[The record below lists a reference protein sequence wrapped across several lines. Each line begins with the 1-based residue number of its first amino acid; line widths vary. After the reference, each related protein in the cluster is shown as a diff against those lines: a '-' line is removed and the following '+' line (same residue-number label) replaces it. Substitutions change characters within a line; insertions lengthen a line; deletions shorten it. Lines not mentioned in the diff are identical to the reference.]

1 MHGSL
6 LNWENINVP
15 TYTAKSTGGTLR
27 GSNSSDTIIGGGASD
42 ILWGLGGNDVITGG
56 DGNDTIEGDGVYTV
70 ADAVRE
76 TGIAII
82 SNASITTVS
91 TVPALTSMGLLES
104 GFSVWRIR
112 NTSNSAMT
120 VVFQSATNGPASYGP
135 ITVVVPAHS
144 DDFITSPNTSTH
156 KLFFNGS
163 LIDTKAAGNQ
173 VFAYSDAYGASV
185 DGDDTLS
192 GGNGNDIIRGGGGN
206 DLLDGGNGDDLLD
219 GGTGND
225 VLIGGAGADKL
236 NGSNGVDTADYSG
249 STTGVN
255 VNLTTGVGT
264 GGDAQ
269 GDTLSG
275 IENLIGSKFDDVLT
289 GDANSNMLDG
299 GAGNDTLA
307 GGTAADKLIGGSG
320 VDRADYSASTAGV
333 TINLAT
339 GTGVGGTAD
348 GDTLS
353 SIENVTGSVFD
364 DVITGDNNANTVN
377 AGAGNDYVD
386 GGVGNDVIY
395 GGDGNDTLTGNYGTD
410 KMYGEGGNDTFLA
423 EWDEG
428 NGDYYN
434 GGDGVDTYQID
445 GTVVQNYALQIDLA
459 AGTSQYHDT
468 FISVENL
475 IGGTSNDV
483 FAGDNGV
490 NQFWGRNGNDVLD
503 GRSGNDALYGDA
515 GDDVLI
521 GGEGADTLVGG
532 DGSDRADYA
541 SSTVGVT
548 VNLAIGVA
556 SDGDTLSTIEN
567 LTGSKFDDVLTGDA
581 GVNVLDGGAGND
593 VLAGGAGADK
603 LIGGDGVDTADY
615 SSSAVGVTVNLAT
628 GANSDGDTLS
638 SIENLVGSKLDDTLA
653 GDAGVNLL
661 DGGDGVDTVDYSGS
675 NTGVGVDLAT
685 GFVSDGDILLRIEN
699 VTGSKFDDA
708 LTGNSGSNVLIGGAG
723 NDTLAGGAGGDK
735 LIGGDGVDTLDY
747 SASNAAV
754 SVDLAS
760 GSATGGDAEG
770 DGFDGIENVTGSKF
784 DDTLTGNDENN
795 TLTGGEGNDVLSGGA
810 GADRLIGGNG
820 VDTADYSSS
829 AVGVTVNLTTGANS
843 DGDTLVGIENVT
855 GTAFDDVLSGDAG
868 ANTLVGGA
876 GNDILLG
883 DAGADLLIGGDGL
896 DVADYSTSAVGV
908 YINLATGVNHG
919 GDAEGDVLVG
929 IENLKGSAFDDV
941 LIGSA
946 ETTNLDGGGGND
958 ILDYSLSLGGV
969 TVNIATNF
977 AFGGFATG
985 DVISNFEN
993 LRGSASADDLS
1004 GNNGANQ
1011 IFGGAGNDT
1020 IAGGA
1025 GADLVDGG
1033 DGNDTVDYSSA
1044 AAGVTVNLATGANS
1058 DGDTLV
1064 SIENVKGS
1072 RFNDVIS
1079 GDVQA
1084 NVLDGGDGFDTL
1096 DYSASSAAIVVNLVN
1111 NTVTS
1116 NLAAGDTVF
1125 NFEAINGSAFADTM
1139 TGDATANFL
1148 YGLAGN
1154 DTLFGG
1160 LGNDTLSGGDGN
1172 DRIYGGEGSDIVDGG
1187 NGTDTADYRYSAA
1200 AVTVSLVTNTGLGGE
1215 AAGDQL
1221 ISIENL
1227 SGSNFDDVLTGDAGV
1242 NRLVGRLGNDVLNG
1256 GAGNDYLDGGS
1267 GIDVLN
1273 GGDGIDTAEYT
1284 DSWAGVTVNL
1294 LANTGV
1300 GGEAKGD
1307 TFISIEN
1314 VLGSQFDDIITGN
1327 AVNNR
1332 LNGDAGN
1339 DTLNGGDG
1347 NDMLVGGMGADTLIG
1362 GAGDQDAAVYDTAA
1376 SAVIVN
1382 LATGGT
1388 GGEAAGDTYNG
1399 VEYVCGSAFGDTI
1412 TGDAAINRL
1421 MGGAGNDRID
1431 GAAGNDYLLGEA
1443 GNDSLIGGA
1452 GADVFVFDKS
1462 FGKDTISDFWAGVG
1476 RTDRVW
1482 ITNTDIHSFADV
1494 LSHSV
1499 DSAAGVVFTISAQD
1513 SITFTGL
1520 TLNQFHSDDFIF
1532 V

>member
-1 MHGSL
+1 ML
-6 LNWENINVP
+6 
-15 TYTAKSTGGTLR
+15 
-27 GSNSSDTIIGGGASD
+27 IGGEGAD
-42 ILWGLGGNDVITGG
+42 TLVGG
-56 DGNDTIEGDGVYTV
+56 DGVDRADYAYSTVGLTVNLATGVASDGDALSTIENVTGSKFNDALTGDAGVNVLDGGAGDDVLAGGAGADRLVGGDG
-70 ADAVRE
+70 
-76 TGIAII
+76 
-82 SNASITTVS
+82 
-91 TVPALTSMGLLES
+91 
-104 GFSVWRIR
+104 
-112 NTSNSAMT
+112 
-120 VVFQSATNGPASYGP
+120 
-135 ITVVVPAHS
+135 
-144 DDFITSPNTSTH
+144 
-156 KLFFNGS
+156 
-163 LIDTKAAGNQ
+163 IDTADYSS
-173 VFAYSDAYGASV
+173 FAVSVTVNLATGANSDG
-185 DGDDTLS
+185 DTLS
-192 GGNGNDIIRGGGGN
+192 SIENLTGSKLD
-206 DLLDGGNGDDLLD
+206 DLLTGDAGANVLDGGA
-219 GGTGND
+219 GND
-225 VLIGGAGADKL
+225 VLIGGAGADVL
-236 NGSNGVDTADYSG
+236 TGGDGVDLADYSG
-249 STTGVN
+249 SGAGVTVDLAAGTG
-255 VNLTTGVGT
+255 L

-275 IENLIGSKFDDVLT
+275 VENILGSKFDDVII
-289 GDANSNMLDG
+289 GD
-299 GAGNDTLA
+299 
-307 GGTAADKLIGGSG
+307 GS
-320 VDRADYSASTAGV
+320 
-333 TINLAT
+333 
-339 GTGVGGTAD
+339 
-348 GDTLS
+348 
-353 SIENVTGSVFD
+353 
-364 DVITGDNNANTVN
+364 ANTVK
-377 AGAGNDYVD
+377 AGSGNDYVD
-386 GGVGNDVIY
+386 GGAGNDVIY
-395 GGDGNDTLTGNYGTD
+395 GGDGDDTLTGNYGTD

-428 NGDYYN
+428 QGDYYN
-434 GGDGVDTYQID
+434 GGDGVDTYKID
-445 GTVVQNYALQIDLA
+445 GTIFQNYSLQIDLA
-459 AGTSQYHDT
+459 TGTDQYHDT

-475 IGGTSNDV
+475 IGAS
-483 FAGDNGV
+483 AGDAFYGDAGV
-490 NQFWGRNGNDVLD
+490 NQFWGRDGNDVLD
-503 GRSGNDALYGDA
+503 GRGGNDNLF
-515 GDDVLI
+515 
-521 GGEGADTLVGG
+521 GENG
-532 DGSDRADYA
+532 
-541 SSTVGVT
+541 
-548 VNLAIGVA
+548 
-556 SDGDTLSTIEN
+556 
-567 LTGSKFDDVLTGDA
+567 
-581 GVNVLDGGAGND
+581 
-593 VLAGGAGADK
+593 
-603 LIGGDGVDTADY
+603 
-615 SSSAVGVTVNLAT
+615 
-628 GANSDGDTLS
+628 
-638 SIENLVGSKLDDTLA
+638 DDTLA
-653 GDAGVNLL
+653 G
-661 DGGDGVDTVDYSGS
+661 GDGND
-675 NTGVGVDLAT
+675 
-685 GFVSDGDILLRIEN
+685 
-699 VTGSKFDDA
+699 
-708 LTGNSGSNVLIGGAG
+708 VLDGGAG
-723 NDTLAGGAGGDK
+723 NDTLAGGASGDK

-754 SVDLAS
+754 AINLTN
-760 GSATGGDAEG
+760 GTATGGDAEG
-770 DGFDGIENVTGSKF
+770 DVFDSVENVTGSKF
-784 DDTLTGNDENN
+784 DDVLNGNEGSNVLD
-795 TLTGGEGNDVLSGGA
+795 GGEGNDVLSGGA
-810 GADRLIGGNG
+810 GADKLVGGNG

-855 GTAFDDVLSGDAG
+855 GTVFDDVLSGDVG
-868 ANTLVGGA
+868 ANTLIGGD

-883 DAGADLLIGGDGL
+883 DAGADLLIGGDGI

-958 ILDYSLSLGGV
+958 VLDYSLSLGGV

-1020 IAGGA
+1020 ISGGA
-1025 GADLVDGG
+1025 GADVIDGG
-1033 DGNDTVDYSSA
+1033 EGSDTVDYSSA
-1044 AAGVTVNLATGANS
+1044 VAGVTVNLATGANS

-1072 RFNDVIS
+1072 KFNDVIS

-1084 NVLDGGDGFDTL
+1084 NILDGGDGFDTL
-1096 DYSASSAAIVVNLVN
+1096 DYSASSAAIIVNLAN

-1125 NFEAINGSAFADTM
+1125 NFEAINGSGFADTM

-1154 DTLFGG
+1154 DTLYGG
-1160 LGNDTLSGGDGN
+1160 LGNDTLGGGDGN
-1172 DRIYGGEGSDIVDGG
+1172 DRIYGGDGSDIVDGG
-1187 NGTDTADYRYSAA
+1187 LGTDTADYRYSAA
-1200 AVTVSLVTNTGLGGE
+1200 AITVSLLTNTGLGGE

-1347 NDMLVGGMGADTLIG
+1347 NDMLVGGTGADTLIG

-1399 VEYVCGSAFGDTI
+1399 VEYVIGSTFGDTI
-1412 TGDAAINRL
+1412 TGDVAINRL

-1443 GNDSLIGGA
+1443 GNDMLIGGA

-1499 DSAAGVVFTISAQD
+1499 DSAAGVVFTISTQD

-1520 TLNQFHSDDFIF
+1520 TVAQLHADDFIF